1 MAKIEVIKKDLERFK
16 VIVHDRTTTVHTVNL
31 TKDYYQQLT
40 EGKVSPEMLI
50 EKSFEF
56 LLEREP
62 NTMILSQFDLPI
74 IGEYFPE
81 YEKSVVKRF

>member
-1 MAKIEVIKKDLERFK
+1 MAKIEVMMKDVERFE
-16 VIVHDRTTTVHTVNL
+16 VIVHERTTTTHTVNL
-31 TKDYYQQLT
+31 TEDYYQQLT